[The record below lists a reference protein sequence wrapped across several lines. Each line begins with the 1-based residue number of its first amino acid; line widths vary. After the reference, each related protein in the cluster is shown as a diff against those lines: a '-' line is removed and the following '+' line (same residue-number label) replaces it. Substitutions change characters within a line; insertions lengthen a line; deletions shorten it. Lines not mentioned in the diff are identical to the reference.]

1 MIRRTEDHKPFKRVE
16 RERYGS
22 RSLRQEAVG
31 GSALGQSHLWT
42 TLALIRVFE
51 IGAPLHAIEV
61 FCLEVPASN
70 KTRSSFLLPE
80 RVGDVTL
87 TGHTTDLSASRAGNN
102 RRVPPARRGNAVSR
116 LRRR

>member
-1 MIRRTEDHKPFKRVE
+1 MKTGPAPDFVLWLAAPDKREV
-16 RERYGS
+16 GS
-22 RSLRQEAVG
+22 S
-31 GSALGQSHLWT
+31 T
-42 TLALIRVFE
+42 
-51 IGAPLHAIEV
+51 PLHAIEV